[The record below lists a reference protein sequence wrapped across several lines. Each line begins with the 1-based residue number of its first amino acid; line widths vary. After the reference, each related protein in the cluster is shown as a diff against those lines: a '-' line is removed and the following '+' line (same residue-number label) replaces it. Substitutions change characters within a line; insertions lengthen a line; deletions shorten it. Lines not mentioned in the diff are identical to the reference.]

1 MNWKDISRKL
11 VELHD
16 EKEAAIIRLTPH
28 STGELVNL
36 SGDDFCLEV
45 EGKKLTAKKVRKFLW
60 ENRKKRALQR
70 KKAVVWSAYIEDED
84 KSYVG
89 VGALTSSEIATRM
102 RGE

>member
-1 MNWKDISRKL
+1 MDWKKISNKL
-11 VELHD
+11 VDAHS
-16 EKEAAIIRLTPH
+16 EKESAVIALNSE
-28 STGELVNL
+28 STGVLVNL
-36 SGDDFCLEV
+36 SSDDFCLEL
-45 EGKKLTAKKVRKFLW
+45 EGKELQSKKVRRFLW